1 MTQTSASPLATAP
14 THHRSGEVLEWLRGK
29 IGELI
34 QADPATINI
43 ELPFLE
49 MGADSIVLIEAI
61 RHIEAEYGVKLAM
74 RRFFEDLAT
83 VQALAEYVADN
94 LPVAAAPTGAEVVGA
109 SEAVAEPSTAAVA
122 VAVAPSA
129 QALAP
134 LAAAAP
140 VEWVAAEGG
149 STVERV
155 LREQNQL
162 LSHVMSQQMELLRTS
177 LTGQAGVRPATA
189 AAQAVAST
197 ASVAPRR
204 RSRHRPPRPRRSPR
218 RQLPRRPRPTMR
230 RPSR

>member
-1 MTQTSASPLATAP
+1 MASRQDRRIDPG
-14 THHRSGEVLEWLRGK
+14 RS
-29 IGELI
+29 
-34 QADPATINI
+34 ATINI

-129 QALAP
+129 QAAP

-204 RSRHRPPRPRRSPR
+204 RSRHRPPRPRSPR
-218 RQLPRRPRPTMR
+218 GNCRGARADNAP
-230 RPSR
+230 PSR